1 VTTYRT
7 VDLPGGGTADV
18 ADTDLSYEI
27 PDGLVTLHRNKMASR
42 TIEYWKTKDVFCALR
57 DIVGDEIQEI
67 ENRQWDVLASKDIDR
82 AFGASLD
89 LIGRIV
95 GEARNGRDDPS
106 YRVRLKARERINRSQ
121 GRTTDVL
128 GMLKLLDTAAFAVT
142 DTPPAAFVVTMSAA
156 PSGFATGT
164 ELASLLAQCR
174 AAGIGAMLEMPVG
187 AGFVLADTVGA
198 TVTGSSLGDVVAATV
213 PLAQLPDVRTA

>member
-1 VTTYRT
+1 MTTYRT

-18 ADTDLSYEI
+18 ADTDLAYEI
-27 PDGLVTLHRNKMASR
+27 PDGTVTLHRNKMAAR
-42 TIEYWKTKDVFCALR
+42 TIEYWKTKDVFCVLR
-57 DIVGDEIQEI
+57 DIIGDEIQEI

-128 GMLKLLDTAAFAVT
+128 GMLTLLDPATFTIT
-142 DTPPAAFVVTMSAA
+142 DTPPASFLVTMSAA

-164 ELASLLAQCR
+164 EMASLISQCR
-174 AAGIGAMLEMPVG
+174 AAGIGATLEMPTST
-187 AGFVLADTVGA
+187 GFVLADTVGG
-198 TVTGSSLGDVVAATV
+198 TIVGSELGDNIGGD
-213 PLAQLPDVRTA
+213 PSLAHIPDVRTA

>member
-18 ADTDLSYEI
+18 ADTDLAYEI
-27 PDGLVTLHRNKMASR
+27 PDGLITLHRNKMASR

-82 AFGASLD
+82 AFGQSID

-95 GEARNGRDDPS
+95 GEARDGRADPGF
-106 YRVRLKARERINRSQ
+106 RVRVKAREVINRSQ
-121 GRTTDVL
+121 GRTNDVL
-128 GMLKLLDTAAFAVT
+128 TMLRLLDPATFTIT

-156 PSGFATGT
+156 PSGAATST
-164 ELASLLAQCR
+164 EMASLVGECR
-174 AAGIGAMLEMPVG
+174 AAGIGAFVEMPVG
-187 AGFVLADTVGA
+187 TGFILADTVGA
-198 TVTGSSLGDVVAATV
+198 TITGSSLGDTVGATV
-213 PLAQLPDVRTA
+213 PLAHLPDVRTA